1 MKKYIVIGILLLCS
15 ILFSVQKVIKV
26 EIETQYDANTEYQL
40 FYTTSSEDKFS
51 EYDSLTFSSK
61 PGITENKIYIKEPKI
76 YEIRLDFQSEV
87 KNLKINRFAVQGKKL
102 DNTKFI
108 RSSHVEEYSTNENY
122 ISVSSSKQDPYI
134 VYSEKLNDIGVAYTI
149 DYERAILL
157 FLIGLYIWW
166 FFTGYLRDEAATVK
180 TISTSNV
187 IQKEIIHNLGF
198 LRIIFAISVVCTHF
212 FAYIHIPKIGGS
224 VEFFFILSG
233 FFWAYTFNPAKTAVD
248 YIKKRFIQ
256 FVPLVVFGTIL
267 CGGGLASLK
276 GALFLQNTGLAF
288 GDLLNVPA
296 WYIGV
301 LFWISL
307 FYFALLKSVSD
318 KSKLYFII
326 GTIVFIAS
334 VICANAPGVRLEPVL
349 GFFPKGLFR
358 GLACVGTGILLQ
370 SVTKVE
376 NQKAN
381 IWYTVLEA
389 CFIILTVLALFYYP
403 MSFSYWIYRVICWS
417 VLIYLFLS
425 RKGYITKALDRPIFS
440 KMSSFCLAIFL
451 THWFVVDA
459 KYGTIWFIKEYAPE
473 WLKEEKGLVI
483 ILVLLSSIVVAV
495 FAHYFV
501 EKPCTR
507 LLRKVLK

>member
-61 PGITENKIYIKEPKI
+61 PGSTKNKIYIKEPKI
-76 YEIRLDFQSEV
+76 YEIRLDFQSGV
-87 KNLKINRFAVQGKKL
+87 KNLKIDRFAVQGQKL

-134 VYSEKLNDIGVAYTI
+134 VYSEKLNNIGGAYTI

-157 FLIGLYIWW
+157 FLIGLYIFWLV
-166 FFTGYLRDEAATVK
+166 TSREEDNSILKTVEGSK
-180 TISTSNV
+180 SVVTA
-187 IQKEIIHNLGF
+187 KIHNLGF
-198 LRIIFAISVVCTHF
+198 LRILFAISVVCTHF
-212 FAYIHIPKIGGS
+212 FGLLNIQKTGGS

-233 FFWAYTFNPAKTAVD
+233 FFLAYTFKPEKTYIS

-256 FVPLVVFGTIL
+256 FAPLVVFGTLL

-334 VICANAPGVRLEPVL
+334 VICANAPGVKLEPVL

-483 ILVLLSSIVVAV
+483 ILVLLSSVVVAV

-501 EKPCTR
+501 EKPCAK
-507 LLRKVLK
+507 LLKKVLK

>member
-87 KNLKINRFAVQGKKL
+87 KNLKINRFAVQGQKL

-108 RSSHVEEYSTNENY
+108 RSSHVEEYSANENG
-122 ISVSSSKQDPYI
+122 ISVSSSEQDPYI

-187 IQKEIIHNLGF
+187 IQKERIHNLGF

-233 FFWAYTFNPAKTAVD
+233 FFLAYTFNPAKTAVD

-267 CGGGLASLK
+267 CGGGLASFK

-288 GDLLNVPA
+288 KSLLDTPA
-296 WYIGV
+296 WYIGI
-301 LFWISL
+301 LFWVCL
-307 FYFALLKSVSD
+307 FYFALMKAVSD
-318 KSKLYFII
+318 KNKLYLITGVVTFLSCLII
-326 GTIVFIAS
+326 
-334 VICANAPGVRLEPVL
+334 ANIRENMIFGIIPMEMM
-349 GFFPKGLFR
+349 KGI
-358 GLACVGTGILLQ
+358 ACVGAGILLHAI
-370 SVTKVE
+370 TKIG
-376 NQKAN
+376 KYSAN
-381 IWYTVLEA
+381 IWYTLLEA
-389 CFIILTVLALFYYP
+389 FLIVWTVLILFYTP
-403 MSFSYWIYRVICWS
+403 MALPYWTYRVILYS
-417 VLIYLFLS
+417 VLIYLFLV
-425 RKGYITKALDRPIFS
+425 RRGHITQVLDKPIFS
-440 KMSSFCLAIFL
+440 KLSQFSLSMFL
-451 THWFVVDA
+451 THFFLT
-459 KYGTIWFIKEYAPE
+459 KTSFTFGTLWFINRYRPIWMENDKA
-473 WLKEEKGLVI
+473 LVI
-483 ILVLLSSIVVAV
+483 ALVLLSAVVVAV